1 MKEVLFVGFKG
12 KNNTSSQLISLLP
25 TPHKKLLTNSFSGLC
40 KDIERIQIEKYA
52 SVVMFG
58 IDKAL
63 KDCVRIE
70 QIAAYSGEWK
80 HSSYPIAD
88 LTERLK
94 TVDILY
100 EVSSIP
106 TKYLCNAAYF
116 YMLNK
121 CSDSVFIHIPS
132 LRGMTPVLMQ
142 QLQGAFSCPCFCPY
156 GNLNS
161 RLSGLGIV

>member
-1 MKEVLFVGFKG
+1 MKEVLFVGFRG
-12 KNNTSSQLISLLP
+12 KNNTSSQLVSLLP
-25 TPHKKLLTNSFSGLC
+25 TPHKKLLTNSFSGLY
-40 KDIERIQIEKYA
+40 KDIERIQTEKYA
-52 SVVMFG
+52 SVIMFG
-58 IDKAL
+58 IDKGL

-70 QIAAYSGEWK
+70 QIAAYNGEWK
-80 HSSYPIAD
+80 HSSYHIAG
-88 LTERLK
+88 LTERLT

-156 GNLNS
+156 GNS
-161 RLSGLGIV
+161 